1 MEGGASRLWELIG
14 GGWGDP
20 RGAGEAM
27 KVGPQSRGGPGWR
40 REPELGAVGVQ
51 AAVWSGR
58 SGSRKEGL
66 FGDKTG
72 CRLRLVPRGTHLT
85 LYGGCFNI

>member
-40 REPELGAVGVQ
+40 REPELGAVGVL
-51 AAVWSGR
+51 AGGGVV
-58 SGSRKEGL
+58 EGPSPGL
-66 FGDKTG
+66 SDKPAGVQFGVITTG
-72 CRLRLVPRGTHLT
+72 KMVKRH
-85 LYGGCFNI
+85 